1 MKIARYHY
9 SSPTEYMDAVQN
21 YKYKDES
28 NKYQA
33 NHYEPSANRAV
44 AAINAHNFE
53 KESALIHGVVNE
65 LKTVD
70 FSIAKW
76 KFANRLKVGSRVDI
90 GRYLEGRQDCWGGFR
105 RQAKAKRTVRVYVQ
119 TGGNYNRSK
128 KELAVSGAVAAT
140 ITDILESVGV
150 DVELWMC
157 ISSQKFILNAGAP
170 IQKCISC
177 VRLKSSNQFADLGM
191 INYMAGAE
199 EFFRGIGFKDI
210 IMVADKENCMV
221 SSNLGRHNPIDA
233 DTIGLDGYEKGRSII
248 IPAIYTIDMAK
259 EYLTDLINNKLEK
272 DIK

>member
-9 SSPTEYMDAVQN
+9 NSPTEYVDAVQN
-21 YKYKDES
+21 YKYKNKG
-28 NKYQA
+28 NKYRV
-33 NHYEPSANRAV
+33 NYYEPNANKAV

-53 KESALIHGVVNE
+53 KESALIHGIVNE
-65 LKTVD
+65 LRTVD

-76 KFANRLKVGSRVDI
+76 KFVNRLKVGSRVDI

-119 TGGNYNRSK
+119 TGGSYK
-128 KELAVSGAVAAT
+128 KSREELAVSGAVAAT

-157 ISSQKFILNAGAP
+157 ISAQKFILKARAP
-170 IQKCISC
+170 IQKYISC
-177 VRLKSSNQFADLGM
+177 VKLKSSNQFADLGM

-199 EFFRGIGFKDI
+199 EFFRGIGFKDV

-221 SSNLGRHNPIDA
+221 APNLGRHNPIDA
-233 DTIGLDGYEKGRSII
+233 DTIGLDDYEKGRSII

-259 EYLTDLINNKLEK
+259 KYLTDLINNNLGK
-272 DIK
+272 DMK